1 MIKAII
7 VDDELTAI
15 RSLKWEVEKF
25 CGDIEIIESFTN
37 PIEAISAINYLKP
50 DCIFLDIEMP
60 EMDGFQLLS
69 KLEHKNFSLIFT
81 TAFDNYAIRAFKAN
95 AIDYLLKPVDTDDL
109 LAAVSKVK
117 TDKEK
122 STSGIDIEKILQS
135 ILPKKGP
142 KKVPLDFSGKT
153 VFVNS
158 EDIMYCK
165 ANGNYS
171 ELHFEEQKKETLSK
185 KLKEV
190 EALIQNDNFF
200 RVHKSYLVNVNFI
213 KEFVRNNGNYL
224 VLENE
229 ITIPVARLKKNALM
243 HFLSN

>member
-25 CGDIEIIESFTN
+25 CRDIEIIESFTN

-122 STSGIDIEKILQS
+122 STSGVDIEKILQS